1 MSKKKKRSSY
11 LRDFRQ
17 DEAGTYRYEGD
28 RYELEGENRAGGA
41 RRILRTQAVLAALAA
56 ALLLGAGCVPAPGI
70 SGCAYVLLPYIASLM
85 GAVSSCLAAFRLAAA
100 EYPVRAYVYEG
111 AAGKLPV
118 RSGLC
123 AGASAAALV
132 GEAVWILTE
141 GMSGKAGYTA
151 LYCLLQGAA
160 LLDAL
165 CLCRFA
171 RQLGWRKIHG

>member
-1 MSKKKKRSSY
+1 MSKKKERRSY
-11 LRDFRQ
+11 LRDFRR
-17 DEAGTYRYEGD
+17 DDAGAYRYEGD
-28 RYELEGENRAGGA
+28 RYELQGGRGAGGA
-41 RRILRTQAVLAALAA
+41 RRILRIQAAVAALAA
-56 ALLLGAGCVPAPGI
+56 GLLLGAGCVPAPGI

-100 EYPVRAYVYEG
+100 EYPLRAYVYEG
-111 AAGKLPV
+111 TVGKLPL
-118 RSGLC
+118 RSGVC

-160 LLDAL
+160 LVAAL
-165 CLCRFA
+165 GLCRFA
-171 RQLGWRKIHG
+171 RQLEWKKIHG